1 MRGKELLERVQK
13 AHKEGIK
20 EITNLIPEP
29 EARAETEAE
38 AKEYVREFGLI
49 QSILFGCLFAPDHEV
64 NDDVASIIEQYEK
77 RLAKLS
83 AITSYYKNEYFKK
96 EEKQNKEV

>member
-1 MRGKELLERVQK
+1 MKGKELLERVGK
-13 AHKEGIK
+13 AHEEGIK
-20 EITNLIPEP
+20 EITNLISEP
-29 EARAETEAE
+29 ETKAEIEAE
-38 AKEYVREFGLI
+38 AKEYVKEFGLI

-83 AITSYYKNEYFKK
+83 AITAYCDLSCSKSYKTSEG
-96 EEKQNKEV
+96 V

>member
-1 MRGKELLERVQK
+1 MEGKELLRKVEK
-13 AHKEGIK
+13 AHEEGIK

-29 EARAETEAE
+29 ETKTEIEAE
-38 AKEYVREFGLI
+38 AKEYIKEFGLI

-83 AITSYYKNEYFKK
+83 AITAYCDLSCSKSYKTSEG
-96 EEKQNKEV
+96 V